1 MKQTV
6 YIIFLA
12 LLLSI
17 ITGSFAQTDTTT
29 TQKDETSFK
38 IGIFYNSNLNYYGR
52 TDSLRSSG
60 VFPVAEL
67 WLNKKFY
74 ISAAPVFVNNAASS
88 FEYAGTVTSIGYSAK
103 SKNEKSLSNIFLT
116 IPIYQDNSQLVQSAL
131 KVQFN
136 GNISWLNKWIN
147 INAGGDIKYS
157 DKLDFG
163 LNAGLDHLFRHEL
176 KGGMVLAFDPSAYI
190 YAGTQRFTNSY
201 YKKSSFLFF
210 PGAEQEITEEVN
222 RLNIL
227 SYEFSMPVVLGNNKW
242 QLILNPAYVLPQN
255 LITVENRPDL
265 SERGKNMFYI
275 TAGAKYIF

>member
-6 YIIFLA
+6 NITFLT

-17 ITGSFAQTDTTT
+17 ASASFAQQDTVV
-29 TQKDETSFK
+29 QKDETSFK
-38 IGIFYNSNLNYYGR
+38 IGLFYNSNLNYYGR

-60 VFPVAEL
+60 VFPVAEI
-67 WLNKKFY
+67 WFKNKFY

-116 IPIYQDNSQLVQSAL
+116 VPIYQDNSQLVQSAL
-131 KVQFN
+131 KAQLNSNF
-136 GNISWLNKWIN
+136 SLLNKWIN
-147 INAGGDIKYS
+147 INAGGDVKYS
-157 DKLDFG
+157 DKMDFG
-163 LNAGLDHLFRHEL
+163 LNAGLDHLFRYEL

-201 YKKSSFLFF
+201 YKKSSFFFF

-227 SYEFSMPVVLGNNKW
+227 SYEFSMPVVLGNSKW

-255 LITVENRPDL
+255 LITVANRPDL
-265 SERGKNMFYI
+265 SERGANMFYI

>member
-1 MKQTV
+1 MKHS
-6 YIIFLA
+6 INIFLLA
-12 LLLSI
+12 LLLNIAS
-17 ITGSFAQTDTTT
+17 GSFAQQDTTVK
-29 TQKDETSFK
+29 KDEVSFK
-38 IGIFYNSNLNYYGR
+38 IGVFYNSNLNYYGR

-67 WLNKKFY
+67 WLNKNFY
-74 ISAAPVFVNNAASS
+74 ISAAPVFVNNAVSS
-88 FEYAGTVTSIGYSAK
+88 FEYAGTVTSIGYSTK

-131 KVQFN
+131 KAQLNSNF
-136 GNISWLNKWIN
+136 SWLNKWIN

-163 LNAGLDHLFRHEL
+163 VNAGLDHLFRYEI
-176 KGGMVLAFDPSAYI
+176 KRDIVLAFDPSAYI

-210 PGAEQEITEEVN
+210 PGTEQEITEEVN
-222 RLNIL
+222 KLNIL
-227 SYEFSMPVVLGNNKW
+227 SYEFSMPVVLGNSKW

-255 LITVENRPDL
+255 LITVKNRPDL
-265 SERGKNMFYI
+265 SERGTNMFYI
-275 TAGAKYIF
+275 TAGAKIIF